1 MSIEELQQEINKRNY
16 KFWHIDIFDDE
27 SMVAEIV
34 GEMPNI
40 HDFHKKKK
48 QIDKQIQKVSP
59 ELRQFYCEPLLSK
72 EQELFIFRKFNYF
85 KYISFKKYN
94 QYLENKTSDS
104 ECEAV
109 KYYRQA
115 IYLRNFIVR
124 CNTRLAAKILKK
136 RKDYYGDNISDLIS
150 DCFINI
156 IKAVDGFDFRRG
168 FKFSTYCMWVLMNNT
183 LREHSSDKK
192 FYESFS
198 TNVDN
203 GFFAEKIDE
212 NNFNSSVS
220 FENAEGVNTDINKIL
235 QIIKEKDERE
245 YFVLINCFGLMG
257 QSKRTL
263 KEISKD
269 LNLTKER
276 VRQIREKSIKY
287 LKSEILGGKLNLSVG
302 NI

>member
-1 MSIEELQQEINKRNY
+1 MSIAELQQEINKKSY
-16 KFWHIDIFDDE
+16 KFWHLDIFDDE
-27 SMVAEIV
+27 SKIEEILD
-34 GEMPNI
+34 EMPNI
-40 HDFHKKKK
+40 QDFNKKKA
-48 QIDKQIQKVSP
+48 QIDKQIQKVTP

-72 EQELFIFRKFNYF
+72 EQEVFIFRKFNYL
-85 KYISFKKYN
+85 KYMSFKFYKAYEIDN
-94 QYLENKTSDS
+94 NIENEQKAICYYKKT
-104 ECEAV
+104 
-109 KYYRQA
+109 
-115 IYLRNFIVR
+115 INLRNFLVR
-124 CNTRLAAKILKK
+124 CNTRLAAKVLKK

-198 TNVDN
+198 TNFDN

-212 NNFNSSVS
+212 NDFNSSIS
-220 FENAEGVNTDINKIL
+220 FENAEGVNTDIKKIL
-235 QIIKEKDERE
+235 EMIKEKDERE
-245 YFVLINCFGLMG
+245 YFVLVNCFGLMG

-269 LNLTKER
+269 LKLTKER
-276 VRQIREKSIKY
+276 VRQIRENSIKY
-287 LKSEILGGKLNLSVG
+287 LKFEIMCGKLSLSVG